1 MKSQNTTLSEKNQKK
16 LKVLFEK
23 YGSLSEI
30 KNPDKK
36 TKTINKILKK
46 ANKLEA
52 KLAKVEAPPIKKRDK
67 KAAKKDKKAETKKE
81 TKKVVFNEQENEV
94 IIGTERKWNDA
105 KNNKAAFIQG
115 KFQTAEIQILI

>member
-1 MKSQNTTLSEKNQKK
+1 MSEKNQNK
-16 LKVLFEK
+16 LKVLFQK

-30 KNPDKK
+30 KNPEKK
-36 TKTINKILKK
+36 TKTINKLFKK

-52 KLAKVEAPPIKKRDK
+52 KLAKAEEPLIKKRDK
-67 KAAKKDKKAETKKE
+67 KAAKKAVAAKKE
-81 TKKVVFNEQENEV
+81 IKKVVFNEKENEV

-105 KNNKAAFIQG
+105 RNNKAAFIQG